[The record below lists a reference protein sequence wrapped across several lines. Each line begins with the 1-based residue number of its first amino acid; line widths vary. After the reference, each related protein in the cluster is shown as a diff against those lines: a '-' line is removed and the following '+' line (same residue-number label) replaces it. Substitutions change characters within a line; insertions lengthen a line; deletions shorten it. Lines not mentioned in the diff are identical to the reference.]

1 MERQTDKKVE
11 QQVIVKHRSKQ
22 SRFKKIDMRKG
33 NMCMG
38 ITESRPSRNRMTIY
52 SRRT

>member
-33 NMCMG
+33 NMCNCAWASREVVLRG
-38 ITESRPSRNRMTIY
+38 IE
-52 SRRT
+52 